1 MAGIIK
7 SGVWHE
13 SGGTA
18 PISFNFEDM
27 SSKADNYLDSIRRQA
42 TQILTQAKERVAAIE
57 AEACERGRQAAIQQA
72 TQIAQ
77 QQLDQR
83 LQSLLPALEKSITAI
98 QHSRETWLR
107 HWEQNTVQLAVS
119 IAQRLIRKELSKT
132 PEISLEWIR
141 TALEYVTGEARVTL
155 RLNPADYETL
165 GEQAHQLVD
174 RLTKLG
180 AATISPD
187 PTIEPGGCQVV
198 TDFGSIDNQ
207 LSSQLQR
214 IQEELCG

>member
-13 SGGTA
+13 VGGTT

-27 SSKADNYLDSIRRQA
+27 SCKADNYLDSIRSQA

-57 AEACERGRQAAIQQA
+57 AEARERGRQAAIQQA
-72 TQIAQ
+72 TQLAQ
-77 QQLDQR
+77 QHLDTR

-107 HWEQNTVQLAVS
+107 HWNKTPFDWRWS
-119 IAQRLIRKELSKT
+119 IAERLIRKELSKA
-132 PEISLEWIR
+132 PEISLDWIR
-141 TALEYVTGEARVTL
+141 EALEYVTGEARVTL
-155 RLNPADYETL
+155 HLNPADYETL
-165 GEQAHQLVD
+165 GEQAQQLLD

-180 AATISPD
+180 AATISPN
-187 PTIEPGGCQVV
+187 PMIEPGGCQVV

-207 LSSQLQR
+207 LTSQLQR
-214 IQEELCG
+214 IQDELTG